1 MRVLLITSRSP
12 VPVWRGNQARTAEW
26 LSALADHELALVCPS
41 FGAQPPPSLLVEWL
55 TYRLGVAP
63 RAAGFVRAAATGR
76 PLQEGL
82 YDTGAGRR
90 TVALSLKT
98 WRPDI
103 AIVQMV
109 SAMAGVNA
117 IFQVIE
123 WPLQFLIASARSAG
137 QVAPDIS
144 MLLLIAVS
152 WNLAVIAHIFR
163 ESFEIRLLSA
173 FMLTVRIFFAS
184 IHKPSKS

>member
-1 MRVLLITSRSP
+1 MAALLIRYFKICLLAQGPQDIPYSI
-12 VPVWRGNQARTAEW
+12 VVFRGSLLAYFVTGLLG
-26 LSALADHELALVCPS
+26 LSTIFSFKQSLPIMLVELALM
-41 FGAQPPPSLLVEWL
+41 L
-55 TYRLGVAP
+55 TYAGLVLKAFKKMP
-63 RAAGFVRAAATGR
+63 RF
-76 PLQEGL
+76 
-82 YDTGAGRR
+82 
-90 TVALSLKT
+90 
-98 WRPDI
+98 
-103 AIVQMV
+103 VQMV

-173 FMLTVRIFFAS
+173 FMLTVAFA
-184 IHKPSKS
+184 IINITVHQLLFKDLGV